1 MRNQD
6 DHFLVLE
13 YPGNIQ
19 TCRLFNAVARWSNIS
34 NAENFMLRIP
44 TLIAVAML
52 AFVQGARAQHS
63 GLQSG
68 VQSGLQ
74 SGVQSGVQSGLQ
86 SGYAHRT
93 PRRRERDYGPYAYYN
108 PCWRVTRLKNG
119 NRIVW
124 NCQPF

>member
-1 MRNQD
+1 
-6 DHFLVLE
+6 
-13 YPGNIQ
+13 
-19 TCRLFNAVARWSNIS
+19 
-34 NAENFMLRIP
+34 MLRIP
-44 TLIAVAML
+44 ILLAAATL
-52 AFVQGARAQHS
+52 AFVPDARAQHS

-74 SGVQSGVQSGLQ
+74 SGIRSGLQSGVQSG
-86 SGYAHRT
+86 YAHR
-93 PRRRERDYGPYAYYN
+93 PARRTERDHGAYAFYN